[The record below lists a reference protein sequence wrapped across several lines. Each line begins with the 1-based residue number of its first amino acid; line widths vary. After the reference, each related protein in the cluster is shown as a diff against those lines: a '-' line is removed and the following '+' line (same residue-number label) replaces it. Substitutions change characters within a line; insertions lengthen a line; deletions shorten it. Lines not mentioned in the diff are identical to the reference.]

1 MIDPVSDNSHHEKQP
16 LSGQLTKEEFRRKF
30 RAGLIAAWL
39 IPPLTGIAG
48 MTFLGFW
55 DISSGALSVV
65 RFTGIYVLIATFVV
79 FLIFK
84 NLVIEQ
90 AVALGD
96 TKNTANPLLVKRL
109 KAFPWL
115 FWGCLSIYSF
125 FGAISVMMSNAVF
138 DGKEY
143 TLGQY
148 LFSMFGAIPFLLI
161 SAFPLF
167 FYLTDLLGSYLGP
180 KRILLM
186 VSPLW
191 LKVTVLGLFT
201 PVMIDTILLIYYYNR
216 TDYLESET
224 LILWFLL
231 IITAGL
237 GTWFALR
244 SFHHGM
250 DALKKPLEGSYPT
263 GKYAYPV
270 ANSLDEFGLLAVGW
284 ADLLQAH
291 DNAVRQI
298 KEREQDL
305 SLTLDSIG
313 DAVIVTDASGTIT
326 RMNRIAVGLTGWQN
340 IEAIGRPL
348 PEVFNIIDAESRK
361 ASTNPVEKVLST
373 GNIVALANHTA
384 LICKEGTEYQIAD
397 SAAPIINE
405 ENKILGVILVFR
417 DVTQQYQTEKALR
430 RSQKMEAIGQLSG
443 GIAHDFN
450 NQLGIIIGYLD
461 FLNEHLTNDAK
472 AKKWLDISS
481 NATMRCMDLT
491 RQLLSF
497 SRTRSNKKTTV
508 DINAQIR
515 ELETMFARSVTPAIS
530 IQYVLAE
537 ELWLTEID
545 PGEFQDAILNLIINA
560 RDAMLDG
567 GKLTIKTENKYLDT
581 DYVALNINTKVGDY
595 IQLTLSDTGGGMDKE
610 TQEHIFEPFY
620 TTKAKGK
627 GTGLGL
633 SMVYGFVK
641 RYDGFIQIYSELD
654 VGTTMRLYLPRA
666 SSTEI
671 SIKPDSITETELP
684 CGNEGILI
692 VDDEADLLQL
702 ADNYLSEL
710 GYQTYLACN
719 ANQALDILAKQND
732 IDLLFSDVIM
742 PGGMN
747 GYELAQQAM
756 ELKPELKVLITSGF
770 ISQSISQNV
779 QASFS
784 SPILSKPYRKVEL
797 ARRIRLT
804 LDTV

>member
-1 MIDPVSDNSHHEKQP
+1 MLNKDSGNSHGETQP
-16 LSGQLTKEEFRRKF
+16 PSGQLTKEEFRRKF

-55 DISSGALSVV
+55 DIYSGALSVV

-96 TKNTANPLLVKRL
+96 TKNTANPLLIKRL

-125 FGAISVMMSNAVF
+125 LGAISVMASNAVF

-216 TDYLESET
+216 THYLEIET

-231 IITAGL
+231 IIIAGL

-250 DALKKPLEGSYPT
+250 SALKKPLDNNYQT
-263 GKYAYPV
+263 GKYAYPI
-270 ANSLDEFGLLAVGW
+270 ANSLDEFGVLAAGW

-291 DNAVRQI
+291 DNAIRLL

-313 DAVIVTDASGTIT
+313 DAVIVTDAHGNIT
-326 RMNRIAVGLTGWQN
+326 RMNKIAASLTGWLS
-340 IEAIGRPL
+340 IEAVDKPL
-348 PEVFNIIDAESRK
+348 PEIFNIIDVESGE
-361 ASTNPVEKVLST
+361 ASTSPVEKVLST
-373 GNIVALANHTA
+373 GDIVALANHTA
-384 LICKEGTEYQIAD
+384 LISKDGTEYQIAD
-397 SAAPIINE
+397 SAAPIIDE

-450 NQLGIIIGYLD
+450 NQLGIIIGYMD
-461 FLNEHLTNDAK
+461 FLNEHLTNDAR
-472 AKKWLDISS
+472 AKKWVDIST
-481 NATMRCMDLT
+481 NATLRCMDLT

-497 SRTRSNKKTTV
+497 SRTGSNKKTAV

-515 ELETMFARSVTPAIS
+515 ELETMFARSVTPAIN
-530 IQYVLAE
+530 IQYYLAE
-537 ELWLTEID
+537 QIWLTEID

-560 RDAMLDG
+560 RDAMPDS
-567 GKLTIKTENKYLDT
+567 GKLLIETENKRLDAN
-581 DYVALNINTKVGDY
+581 YAAINVNAKEGDY
-595 IQLTLSDTGGGMDKE
+595 IQLSLSDTGSGMGKE
-610 TQEHIFEPFY
+610 TQERIFEPFY

-627 GTGLGL
+627 GTGLGM
-633 SMVYGFVK
+633 SMVYGFV
-641 RYDGFIQIYSELD
+641 RRFGGFIQIYSELD
-654 VGTTMRLYLPRA
+654 VGTTIRLYLPRT
-666 SSTEI
+666 SSTEV
-671 SIKPDSITETELP
+671 SSKLENITETEL
-684 CGNEGILI
+684 CGGNECILI
-692 VDDEADLLQL
+692 VDDEEDLLHL
-702 ADNYLSEL
+702 ADSYLCEL
-710 GYQTYLACN
+710 GYQTFLACN
-719 ANQALDILAKQND
+719 ASQALEILAKHND
-732 IDLLFSDVIM
+732 IDLLFSDVVM
-742 PGGMN
+742 PGGIN

-756 ELKPELKVLITSGF
+756 VLKPDLKVLITSGF
-770 ISQSISQNV
+770 TSQTITQNV

-784 SPILSKPYRKVEL
+784 SQILSKPYRKVEL
-797 ARRIRLT
+797 ARRIRLM
-804 LDTV
+804 LDAV